1 MINIQDLNIE
11 TIVLLLAGMAVV
23 AILTIWH
30 VKDSSFDAS
39 QIVTNADGT
48 FSLSKFGQ
56 LLSLLVSTWII
67 IYQTRHGLLTEFLFS
82 GYMVAWAGAN
92 AFNKYLESKK
102 SDTPSQ

>member
-11 TIVLLLAGMAVV
+11 TIILLLAGLGVV
-23 AILTIWH
+23 IVLIVWH
-30 VKDSSFDAS
+30 LKDSKFDAS

-82 GYMVAWAGAN
+82 GYMLAWAGAN

-102 SDTPSQ
+102 PETP

>member
-1 MINIQDLNIE
+1 MNLADLNLNIE
-11 TIVLLLAGMAVV
+11 TIILILAGFAVV
-23 AILTIWH
+23 VILAIWH
-30 VKDSSFDAS
+30 IKDSTFDAS

-82 GYMVAWAGAN
+82 GYMLAWAGAN

-102 SDTPSQ
+102 PETP

>member
-11 TIVLLLAGMAVV
+11 TIVLLLAGVIVV
-23 AILTIWH
+23 LILAIWH
-30 VKDSSFDAS
+30 LNSTSKFDAS
-39 QIVTNADGT
+39 QIVTNTDGT

-67 IYQTRHGLLTEFLFS
+67 IYQTRHGLITEFLFS
-82 GYMVAWAGAN
+82 GYMLAWAGAN

-102 SDTPSQ
+102 PDTP